1 MSIERSKPALTRR
14 SFIAGTAGTG
24 LVMTLGATLPGCSRE
39 DAAQDI
45 ADTGASRIFSPSVW
59 FEIDAE
65 GAINVNIAKAE
76 MGQHVGTAL
85 ARIVA
90 DELGAD
96 WARVSLTHVDSDP
109 KWGYMVTG
117 GSWSVVTSFTMLSQ
131 AGAAGRTVL
140 AEAGAALLGVA
151 ADDVTVEEQRS
162 PGWRQQRQLRR
173 YCPPRRYQPYVQ
185 RRGTGCDAGQTGC

>member
-1 MSIERSKPALTRR
+1 MSIERSKPALSRR
-14 SFIAGTAGTG
+14 SFIAGTASTG

-39 DAAQDI
+39 DAAADI
-45 ADTGASRIFSPSVW
+45 AEAGASRIFSPSVW
-59 FEIDAE
+59 FAIDAE

-96 WARVSLTHVDSDP
+96 WDRVSLTHVDSDP

-140 AEAGAALLGVA
+140 AEAGAASAGRCGRRRHCRR
-151 ADDVTVEEQRS
+151 QRS
-162 PGWRQQRQLRR
+162 QRWRQQRQLRR
-173 YCPPRRYQPYVQ
+173 DCSARRYQPHVQ
-185 RRGTGCDAGQTGC
+185 RRGTRRDADQTGC